1 VAYQTNLH
9 VCHCVGPR
17 RLWDQKFNQL
27 GAVTGFVL
35 APTFVGGP
43 PPFSV
48 LPFQVF
54 SFKVRPTVK
63 DSAWTLRPQN
73 RTGVSARSLCGILS
87 LFRVMLALVMVF
99 VSSDLLRPPVLPAT
113 TYRCTNEAGLS
124 TFTDSP
130 SQLQNCEMVS
140 NNPPP
145 KKYEPSAAIV
155 PAPMPIPAETALTQ
169 PGNSAEVPG
178 QVTVPVQRAG
188 RSLTVLAKLNG
199 TTDARLIVDTG
210 ADITILSHEVARNM
224 GIFASDINST
234 VTLNTVGG
242 SVRAD
247 VFRVGA
253 ISVGGAEVK
262 NVPVAVH
269 TMPDAPPLVDGL
281 LGLTF
286 LDKFLVTLDA
296 QKGEL
301 HLRKRE

>member
-1 VAYQTNLH
+1 MSS
-9 VCHCVGPR
+9 VCR
-17 RLWDQKFNQL
+17 RSL
-27 GAVTGFVL
+27 GGIFPIFPLTLGLGVLLILSGSL
-35 APTFVGGP
+35 APG
-43 PPFSV
+43 V
-48 LPFQVF
+48 L
-54 SFKVRPTVK
+54 
-63 DSAWTLRPQN
+63 SAK
-73 RTGVSARSLCGILS
+73 
-87 LFRVMLALVMVF
+87 
-99 VSSDLLRPPVLPAT
+99 
-113 TYRCTNEAGLS
+113 TYRCTDEAGLS

-130 SQLQNCEMVS
+130 SQLENCEVVS
-140 NNPPP
+140 NSSPP
-145 KKYEPSAAIV
+145 KQYEPSSTA
-155 PAPMPIPAETALTQ
+155 PAPEPVLQPTEATALTHASQSAQ
-169 PGNSAEVPG
+169 PLDGLG

-188 RSLTVLAKLNG
+188 RSLTVQAKLNG
-199 TTDARLIVDTG
+199 THEARLIVDTG

-224 GIFASDINST
+224 GILPSDINST

-253 ISVGGAEVK
+253 ISVGTAEVK

-269 TMPDAPPLVDGL
+269 TMPDAPPQVDGL